1 MITAPIP
8 SMTYGATR
16 LPLVQPP
23 RPGTDF
29 HTMQNRNAV
38 EIRGIASSVIAFRGP
53 GRPGL
58 LRLRDHTLLPVR
70 PVPG

>member
-8 SMTYGATR
+8 SMTYSATR

-29 HTMQNRNAV
+29 HTM
-38 EIRGIASSVIAFRGP
+38 
-53 GRPGL
+53 
-58 LRLRDHTLLPVR
+58 
-70 PVPG
+70 